1 LRYQVLGSVELF
13 DEDGPVRL
21 GGRKQRAVLALL
33 LLNANRVVPERLFF
47 AMVWGDDPPSSV
59 RGQLQMYVSQ
69 LRKLIGEPVI
79 IRRPPGYAIQVRPGE
94 LDLEAFDERV
104 RQARADREAGRADDA
119 VAGLR
124 SALALWRDPALSGVT
139 QQLLDR
145 EGPKLSDRRLRVLE
159 EYFDAQLAAGRHER
173 IVDEVRA
180 ATEESPLRERFQA
193 QLMLALHRSGRQVE
207 ALEVYETTRSRLVAE
222 KGVEPGQLLR
232 DTRRMLR
239 DGEPAEPVS
248 SANAAP
254 VPRQLPADV
263 SVFAGRSAELAR
275 LDGLLAASVVVIC
288 GGAGMGKTTLAVH
301 WAHRVKERFPDGQLY
316 VNLRGFDPSGN
327 EVAPGEVARGFLG
340 ALNVPSAQIPV
351 DDDQAFGLYRSLLA
365 DKRVLVLLD
374 NARDAEQMRP
384 LLPGSPSCLTVVTSR
399 DQLPSLVASEGAMPL
414 MLDLLSA
421 SEAREMLTRRLGAA
435 RVDAEPDAVGQI
447 ATLCARLPLAL
458 AIVAAR
464 AATNPGFSL
473 VTLADELLAASGGLD
488 AFDAG
493 DAATSVRSVFSW
505 SYLTLTEPAA
515 RLFRLLGLHPG
526 PQVTPVAAASL
537 LGAPVRQARPLLA
550 ELARAHLVTE
560 SSPGRY
566 GFHDLLRAYAT
577 EFVHAE
583 DSEDVRHEA
592 VHRMLDHYLHTASRA
607 DRLLRPQRM
616 SPVAQ
621 ALIQDGVTVGEV
633 RTERQAVEW
642 LAAEH
647 EVLYAAIEQ
656 AARCG
661 FDVHAWQLTDTLTA
675 PHRRLGELSFYET
688 ALAAARRLGDP
699 LALALSHRA
708 LAVRHLMYDR
718 LDDAE
723 AELTVALEL
732 AEEIGD
738 VGLLADI
745 HQGLGA
751 VCAQTGRDAEQRQH
765 TETVLELFRATGNQ
779 IGVATSYGN
788 LAWSFAMTGE
798 YERAVTLCGQA
809 LEILEDSPE
818 RGAEANIWDTLGYAN
833 LHLGH
838 HDEAIACYRRA
849 IELDRRIDNRVN
861 ESDRHRQIGD
871 IHFERGALD
880 EARAEWQEALG
891 IVVALRLPGR
901 ADTLHERLAR
911 LGEE

>member
-1 LRYQVLGSVELF
+1 LRYQVLGPVELF

-21 GGRKQRAVLALL
+21 GGRKQRTVLALL
-33 LLNANRVVPERLFF
+33 LSNANRVVPERLFF
-47 AMVWGDDPPSSV
+47 AMMWDDDPPASV

-69 LRKLIGEPVI
+69 LRKLIGAPVI
-79 IRRPPGYAIQVRPGE
+79 IRRPPGYVIQVRAGE
-94 LDLEAFDERV
+94 LDLEVFEERV
-104 RQARADREAGRADDA
+104 RQARADREAGLTE
-119 VAGLR
+119 VAAEGLGA
-124 SALALWRDPALSGVT
+124 ALALWRGPALGGVT

-145 EGPKLSDRRLRVLE
+145 EGPKLSDRRLGVLE

-173 IVDEVRA
+173 IMAEVRA

-193 QLMLALHRSGRQVE
+193 QLMLALHRLGRRAE
-207 ALEVYETTRSRLVAE
+207 AVEVYETTRSRLVAE

-232 DTRRMLR
+232 DTRRLLR
-239 DGEPAEPVS
+239 DGEPVAAASS
-248 SANAAP
+248 SAVP

-263 SVFAGRSAELAR
+263 SVFAGRSSELAR
-275 LDGLLAASVVVIC
+275 LDGLLPAASVVVIC

-327 EVAPGEVARGFLG
+327 EVTPGEVVRGFLG
-340 ALNVPSAQIPV
+340 ALNVPSTQIPV

-365 DKRVLVLLD
+365 DQRVLVLLD
-374 NARDAEQMRP
+374 NARDAEQMHP

-399 DQLPSLVASEGAMPL
+399 DQLPSLVASEGATPL
-414 MLDLLSA
+414 MLDLLPA
-421 SEAREMLTRRLGAA
+421 SEAREMLVRRLGAA
-435 RVDAEPDAVGQI
+435 RVEAEPEAVDQI
-447 ATLCARLPLAL
+447 ATLSARLPLAL

-464 AATNPGFSL
+464 AAMNPGFPL
-473 VTLADELLAASGGLD
+473 ATLADELLTASGGLD

-493 DAATSVRSVFSW
+493 DSATSVRTVFSW
-505 SYLTLTEPAA
+505 SYLTLTERAA
-515 RLFRLLGLHPG
+515 TLFRLLGLHPG
-526 PQVTPVAAASL
+526 PQVSPVAAASL

-560 SSPGRY
+560 SRPGRY

-577 EFVHAE
+577 EFVHTSNSDEERNA
-583 DSEDVRHEA
+583 A

-616 SPVAQ
+616 SPMTLPPV
-621 ALIQDGVTVGEV
+621 QDGVTVGEV
-633 RTERQAVEW
+633 RTEPQAVEW
-642 LAAEH
+642 FATEH
-647 EVLYAAIEQ
+647 EVLYAAVEQ
-656 AARCG
+656 AARYG

-675 PHRRLGELSFYET
+675 PHRRLGEPSVYET
-688 ALAAARRLGDP
+688 ALAAARHLDDP

-708 LAVRHLMYDR
+708 LAVRHLMHER

-732 AEEIGD
+732 AEGIGD
-738 VGLLADI
+738 IGLLADV

-765 TETVLELFRATGNQ
+765 TETVLELFRAAGNQ
-779 IGVATSYGN
+779 VGVATSYGN
-788 LAWSFAMTGE
+788 LAWSYAMSGE
-798 YERAVTLCGQA
+798 YERAVTMCGQA

-818 RGAEANIWDTLGYAN
+818 HGAEANIWDTLGYAN

-871 IHFERGALD
+871 VHFERGAVD

-891 IVVALRLPGR
+891 IVVDLRLPGR

-911 LGEE
+911 LD